1 MTICIANEK
10 GGSGKSTLCLNLAVQ
25 LLKDN
30 KEVVVLDTDSQKS
43 MEVFTEIR
51 TQKEHKTFS
60 LFNRSSGFS
69 DTLKQMVSKYENIL
83 IDTKGEYSKETQK
96 AMLLSDIVLVPTT
109 PSQLDT
115 EVLANMLERIEQLQ
129 ELNENLRA
137 LIIINRMPTIPTLK
151 ERQALIE
158 FIKENNPSDKITLL
172 ENSLSERIVYKRSV
186 SEGLG
191 VIEYSDKKAI
201 NEWAN
206 FYNELKG
213 YLEKRKTCTLEE
225 SKNTNTTRSIQIWI
239 CNKLMI

>member
-1 MTICIANEK
+1 MKK

-43 MEVFTEIR
+43 METFTEIR
-51 TQKEHKTFS
+51 SNNEYKTFS
-60 LFNRSSGFS
+60 LSNRSSGFS

-151 ERQALIE
+151 ERKALID

-172 ENSLSERIVYKRSV
+172 ESSLSERIVYKRSV

-201 NEWAN
+201 NEWAH

-213 YLEKRKTCTLEE
+213 YLVK
-225 SKNTNTTRSIQIWI
+225 
-239 CNKLMI
+239 

>member
-43 MEVFTEIR
+43 METFATIR
-51 TQKEHKTFS
+51 VEKERPTFS

-137 LIIINRMPTIPTLK
+137 LIVINRMPTIPTLK

-172 ENSLSERIVYKRSV
+172 ESSLSERIVYKRSV

-201 NEWAN
+201 NEWSH

-213 YLEKRKTCTLEE
+213 YLVKREKTCGLKE
-225 SKNTNTTRSIQIWI
+225 
-239 CNKLMI
+239 

>member
-43 MEVFTEIR
+43 METFTEIR
-51 TQKEHKTFS
+51 SNNEYKTFS
-60 LFNRSSGFS
+60 LFNCSSGFS
-69 DTLKQMVSKYENIL
+69 DTLKQ
-83 IDTKGEYSKETQK
+83 ETQK

-115 EVLANMLERIEQLQ
+115 EVLVNMLERIEQLQ

-151 ERQALIE
+151 ERKALID

-172 ENSLSERIVYKRSV
+172 ESSLSERIVYKRSV

-201 NEWAN
+201 NEWSH

-213 YLEKRKTCTLEE
+213 YLVK
-225 SKNTNTTRSIQIWI
+225 
-239 CNKLMI
+239 

>member
-1 MTICIANEK
+1 
-10 GGSGKSTLCLNLAVQ
+10 
-25 LLKDN
+25 
-30 KEVVVLDTDSQKS
+30 
-43 MEVFTEIR
+43 
-51 TQKEHKTFS
+51 
-60 LFNRSSGFS
+60 
-69 DTLKQMVSKYENIL
+69 
-83 IDTKGEYSKETQK
+83 
-96 AMLLSDIVLVPTT
+96 MLLSDIALVPTT

-151 ERQALIE
+151 ERKALID

-172 ENSLSERIVYKRSV
+172 ESSLSERIVYKRSV

-213 YLEKRKTCTLEE
+213 YLVKREKTCGLKE
-225 SKNTNTTRSIQIWI
+225 
-239 CNKLMI
+239 

>member
-1 MTICIANEK
+1 MTVCIANEK

-51 TQKEHKTFS
+51 AEKERPTFS

-151 ERQALIE
+151 ERKALID

-172 ENSLSERIVYKRSV
+172 ESSLSERIVYKRSV

-201 NEWAN
+201 NEWSH
-206 FYNELKG
+206 FYNELKS
-213 YLEKRKTCTLEE
+213 YLVK
-225 SKNTNTTRSIQIWI
+225 
-239 CNKLMI
+239 

>member
-43 MEVFTEIR
+43 METFIEIR
-51 TQKEHKTFS
+51 SNNEYKTFS
-60 LFNRSSGFS
+60 LFNRSGGFS

-151 ERQALIE
+151 ERKALID

-172 ENSLSERIVYKRSV
+172 ESSLSERIVYKRSV

-201 NEWAN
+201 NEWSH

-213 YLEKRKTCTLEE
+213 YLVK
-225 SKNTNTTRSIQIWI
+225 
-239 CNKLMI
+239 

>member
-43 MEVFTEIR
+43 METFTEIR
-51 TQKEHKTFS
+51 SNNEYKTFI

-151 ERQALIE
+151 ERKALID

-172 ENSLSERIVYKRSV
+172 ESSLSERIVYKRSV

-201 NEWAN
+201 NEWSH

-213 YLEKRKTCTLEE
+213 YLVKREKTCGLKE
-225 SKNTNTTRSIQIWI
+225 
-239 CNKLMI
+239 

>member
-43 MEVFTEIR
+43 MEVFATIR
-51 TQKEHKTFS
+51 AEKERPTFS

-151 ERQALIE
+151 ERKALID

-172 ENSLSERIVYKRSV
+172 ESSLSERIVYKRSV

-201 NEWAN
+201 NEWSH

-213 YLEKRKTCTLEE
+213 YLVKREKTCGLKE
-225 SKNTNTTRSIQIWI
+225 
-239 CNKLMI
+239 

>member
-43 MEVFTEIR
+43 METFTEIR
-51 TQKEHKTFS
+51 SNNEYKTFS

-137 LIIINRMPTIPTLK
+137 LIIINRMPIIPTLK
-151 ERQALIE
+151 ERKALID

-172 ENSLSERIVYKRSV
+172 ESSLSERIVYKRSV

-201 NEWAN
+201 NEWSH

-213 YLEKRKTCTLEE
+213 YLVKREKTCGLEE
-225 SKNTNTTRSIQIWI
+225 
-239 CNKLMI
+239 

>member
-1 MTICIANEK
+1 MTICVANEK

-51 TQKEHKTFS
+51 TQKERPTFS

-115 EVLANMLERIEQLQ
+115 EVLANMLERIERLQ

-201 NEWAN
+201 NEWTN

-213 YLEKRKTCTLEE
+213 YLEKEKKHAL
-225 SKNTNTTRSIQIWI
+225 
-239 CNKLMI
+239 

>member
-43 MEVFTEIR
+43 METFAIIR
-51 TQKEHKTFS
+51 AEKERSTFS

-115 EVLANMLERIEQLQ
+115 EVLSNMLERIEQLQ

-151 ERQALIE
+151 ERKALID

-172 ENSLSERIVYKRSV
+172 ESSLSERIVYKRSV

-201 NEWAN
+201 NEWSH

-213 YLEKRKTCTLEE
+213 YLVK
-225 SKNTNTTRSIQIWI
+225 
-239 CNKLMI
+239 

>member
-43 MEVFTEIR
+43 METFTEIR
-51 TQKEHKTFS
+51 SNNEYKTFS
-60 LFNRSSGFS
+60 LFNCSSGFS
-69 DTLKQMVSKYENIL
+69 DTLKQ
-83 IDTKGEYSKETQK
+83 ETQK

-151 ERQALIE
+151 ERKALSD

-172 ENSLSERIVYKRSV
+172 ESSLSERIVYKRSV

-201 NEWAN
+201 NEWVN
-206 FYNELKG
+206 FYNELKSH
-213 YLEKRKTCTLEE
+213 LEKEKRHAF
-225 SKNTNTTRSIQIWI
+225 
-239 CNKLMI
+239 